1 MADPSVYR
9 GTPRW
14 VKIFGII
21 AIVLVVLYIILHVA
35 GVGGRHGPGRHS
47 GSGDVS
53 GPVPPFSVIDDH
65 GASRGVRD
73 YRMSEVGH
81 A

>member
-1 MADPSVYR
+1 MNDPSAYSC
-9 GTPRW
+9 TPRW

-47 GSGDVS
+47 RHSGSGDVS
-53 GPVPPFSVIDDH
+53 GQKIGRAHV
-65 GASRGVRD
+65 
-73 YRMSEVGH
+73 
-81 A
+81 

>member
-1 MADPSVYR
+1 MTDPSAYR

-53 GPVPPFSVIDDH
+53 GQTPPASVIVDH

-73 YRMSEVGH
+73 AIPSEVGH